1 MARKAT
7 EQYEAVVWKNKII
20 RTEEVEIEQVL
31 ANPNQWKVHSQF
43 AQQALE
49 GSLDDL
55 GILKPL
61 IINLRTSSLWPPGDK
76 DVHTLLDGHRRCV
89 VAMRRGQTTWPANY
103 VDLTPDEENEALLI
117 IDEITGLRT
126 PDTALLASLMR
137 DVSTP
142 SVALQQMLDALAQE
156 HGIVPRAAP
165 DAPEAFPS
173 YDENL
178 PTEHICPRCG
188 YAFSGGDTREAAQ

>member
-1 MARKAT
+1 MARKGQGTKA
-7 EQYEAVVWKNKII
+7 EPQEAVVWRNKIV

-31 ANPNQWKVHSQF
+31 ANPNQWKVHSQY

-61 IINLRTSSLWPPGDK
+61 IINLRTSPLWPPGDK

-103 VDLTPDEENEALLI
+103 VDLTPAEENEALLI

-126 PDTALLASLMR
+126 PDTTLLASLMR

-142 SVALQQMLDALAQE
+142 NAALMQMLDAMAQE
-156 HGIVPRAAP
+156 HGIVPPVFEPASIEEQGRLDQKQP
-165 DAPEAFPS
+165 
-173 YDENL
+173 L
-178 PTEHICPRCG
+178 VCPHCG
-188 YAFSGGDTREAAQ
+188 GEFTP